1 MSLRIVMMGTGSF
14 AVPVFTGLYESRHV
28 VAGLFTQPGRTGR
41 GHHRHQNL
49 MKDLAEAD
57 DTPVLQPADVN
68 VPDSIDAL
76 RSLHPD
82 LCVVAAYGQI
92 LSPELIATPRLGA
105 INVHAS
111 LLPKYRG
118 AAPVHYAILNGERET
133 GITIFQIE
141 PKGYELAPVV
151 VTSGELEERLAEFAV
166 PLMLRVIDAIETG
179 TIRPIDQNPAKATRA
194 PSLRKT
200 AGFIDW
206 SMTTDR
212 LLCHIRAMQPWPS
225 PYTFLLQSGR
235 KPLRL
240 IVLDAD
246 PVDRGVTPPGSP
258 AESSCEAAPGTFVYA
273 DGERMTVRT
282 GDGAVDLIRI
292 RPEGKRE
299 MTAAEF
305 LRGHRIAVGD
315 RLAESDVR
323 S

>member
-1 MSLRIVMMGTGSF
+1 MMGTGSF

-141 PKGYELAPVV
+141 PKLDTGPILGVESLRIGPKE
-151 VTSGELEERLAEFAV
+151 TTGELEERLAEFAV

-235 KPLRL
+235 KPLR
-240 IVLDAD
+240 
-246 PVDRGVTPPGSP
+246 P
-258 AESSCEAAPGTFVYA
+258 
-273 DGERMTVRT
+273 
-282 GDGAVDLIRI
+282 
-292 RPEGKRE
+292 
-299 MTAAEF
+299 
-305 LRGHRIAVGD
+305 
-315 RLAESDVR
+315 
-323 S
+323 